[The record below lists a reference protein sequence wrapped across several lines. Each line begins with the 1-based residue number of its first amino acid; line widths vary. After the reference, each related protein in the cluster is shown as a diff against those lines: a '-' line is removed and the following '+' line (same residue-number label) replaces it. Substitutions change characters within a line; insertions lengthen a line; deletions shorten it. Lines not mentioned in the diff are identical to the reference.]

1 MAVPT
6 DYVMTVHLT
15 EYDAENDLL
24 PIGVTGGATSGLKN
38 ILDVSSASTQGY
50 FTHKKYYYRI
60 NSVQQCKKF
69 YVDWDDGENNRRKE
83 KANYSIKEYDVQ
95 QKYAVFPHTY
105 TKHGPFFPKITL
117 TNKDGFESK
126 YYTPS
131 FGDLSSLAQ
140 VQTIT
145 CVPDVSDSLNQK
157 YFILYNGF
165 NKPYYIWFDTD
176 NSGSTVVVPEGYTS
190 AEVTAVTTG
199 MTAAQV
205 AEQVQL
211 KITSLGSFSAT
222 LSAPTVTVTNA
233 TKGKC
238 NFPQAGTSGFTMA
251 VTTYGAKD
259 DFSSIDAISP
269 STPRETVGLVE
280 IDSLASPRIP
290 VLCPSNVPP
299 IGVLSIDR
307 TQVYAGIDNDY
318 LEGGSYLC
326 YLYLDG
332 KDSYD
337 AGVTSI
343 NGFTLRASHPTANK
357 IDNVIEIV
365 WKDDKGIIHKDT
377 KSVASA
383 GSIAGAIVGTAGS
396 VYVKEILRV
405 KLLKVLEGDSSNTQ
419 RLFPYERVHILAY
432 ATGGS
437 PTLPIGNVGSAS
449 KTICQVSLGNPL
461 LKENDTKYSLVMDG
475 SQSYTR
481 NSNATIKNYNY
492 DVSKLEQG
500 DTVSN
505 ISTPT
510 YVSDLIDF
518 TPQTSPSKK
527 ISYTFDIESS
537 DQVDRDLR
545 FFNTERLIRLQ
556 VQDTSE
562 DNRMSNNDLLTFSEI
577 EHDDSQSLANGFS
590 SSYPDFINNK
600 AALLYFESV
609 RNSVWVDLAAR
620 NRTNNTFVMGSTGGG
635 SYSFSSTTDVSGAAD
650 CFLLIV
656 KEKPFN
662 KIHFRMENALEW
674 ATGILGTDSHQMMG
688 MQMWYSSN
696 KASSIRNGWTPLSF
710 FDGTEIFKNRTGTAG
725 PDSDVVDSFGR
736 PLSTSGSIIFDTPTD
751 WVKATPI
758 TMRETDALSTLIGTV
773 PNTGTSSADPDD
785 LWDFEGYA
793 VLIGFSPNTL
803 PTLKNCVRV
812 HTYNNS
818 HSKAVKIIDPMH
830 VSLNNFGI
838 TKSISYSRVGSHNIM
853 TDKLGRA
860 EIRKIGAK
868 GGSISFGTHDLS
880 ESLGGEREILNRFQK
895 SSTPV
900 YLDIERKDS
909 TSIRFYGVITN
920 ISEEFP
926 TGGALNSLGITMN
939 VENVIECASDGDWS
953 EILSLG
959 GIIEYEQNFMS

>member
-1 MAVPT
+1 MAAPSN
-6 DYVMTVHLT
+6 YAMTVHKT

-24 PIGVTGGATSGLKN
+24 PLSVTGTGAGKKN
-38 ILDVSSASTQGY
+38 VIDAASTAAEGY
-50 FTHKKYYYRI
+50 YTHRKYYYRI
-60 NSVQQCKKF
+60 NSTQKCKKF

-83 KANYSIKEYDVQ
+83 KANYSIKEYEVGQ
-95 QKYAVFPHTY
+95 NYAVIPHTY
-105 TKHGPFFPKITL
+105 TKHGPFFPKLTL
-117 TNKDGFESK
+117 TNEKGFESK

-131 FGDLSSLAQ
+131 YGALSSVAQ

-145 CVPDVSDSLNQK
+145 TVADVADSLNQT
-157 YFILYNGF
+157 YFILYDGINAPF
-165 NKPYYIWFDTD
+165 YVWFDTD
-176 NSGSTVVVPEGYTS
+176 NSGSTVIVPDGYTS
-190 AEVTAVTTG
+190 TEVTAVNTG
-199 MTAAQV
+199 DTNAAVATAV
-205 AEQVQL
+205 KN
-211 KITSLGSFSAT
+211 KIDGLGSFSAT
-222 LSAPTVTVTNA
+222 VLSNVVTVTNA
-233 TKGKC
+233 VKGKC

-259 DFSSIDAISP
+259 DFSSIDAVSP
-269 STPRETVGLVE
+269 TAPRETVGLVE
-280 IDSLASPRIP
+280 IDSLTTPRIP

-299 IGVLSIDR
+299 VGILSIDR

-318 LEGGSYLC
+318 LEGNNYLC

-332 KDSYD
+332 KNSYD
-337 AGVTSI
+337 VGVTTI
-343 NGFTLRASHPTANK
+343 NGLALRASHPTGNK
-357 IDNVIEIV
+357 IDNIIEIV
-365 WKDDKGIIHKDT
+365 WKDHSGVIHKET

-383 GSIAGAIVGTAGS
+383 GSIAGAIVGTAGAT
-396 VYVKEILRV
+396 YVKEILQV
-405 KLLKVLEGDSSNTQ
+405 KLLKVLEGDSANTQ

-475 SQSYTR
+475 SQSYAR

-492 DVSKLEQG
+492 DIGKLEQG
-500 DTVSN
+500 NTVSN
-505 ISTPT
+505 ITTTT

-518 TPQTSPSKK
+518 TSQTNPSKK
-527 ISYTFDIESS
+527 VSYTFDIESS

-562 DNRMSNNDLLTFSEI
+562 DNRMSNTDVLTFSEI
-577 EHDDSQSLANGFS
+577 EHDDSQTIASGFS
-590 SSYPDFINNK
+590 STYPDFITNK
-600 AALLYFESV
+600 AALLYFENV
-609 RNSVWVDLAAR
+609 RNSDWVDLAAR
-620 NRTNNTFVMGSTGGG
+620 NRTNNTVVMGGAGAG
-635 SYSFSSTTDVSGAAD
+635 SYSFSSATDATGAAD

-662 KIHFRMENALEW
+662 KIHFRMENALDW
-674 ATGILGTDSHQMMG
+674 ATSLLGSDENQMMG

-696 KASSIRNGWTPLSF
+696 KASSTRSGWAPLSF
-710 FDGTEIFKNRTGTAG
+710 FDGTEIFKNRTNTAG
-725 PDSDVVDSFGR
+725 PDSDGVDNFTR
-736 PLSTSGSIIFDTPTD
+736 PLSTSGSIIFDTPND
-751 WVKATPI
+751 WVKSTPI
-758 TMRETDALSTLIGTV
+758 TMRETDALTTLIGTI
-773 PNTGTSSADPDD
+773 PNTGTGAADPDD
-785 LWDFEGYA
+785 LWDFDGYA
-793 VLIGFSPNTL
+793 VLIGFSPNTV
-803 PTLKNCVRV
+803 PTLKNCIRV
-812 HTYNNS
+812 HTNNNP

-838 TKSISYSRVGSHNIM
+838 TKSISYTRVGTHNIT

-880 ESLGGEREILNRFQK
+880 ESLGGEREIFNRFQK
-895 SSTPV
+895 DSTPV
-900 YLDIERKDS
+900 YLDIERRDS
-909 TSIRFYGVITN
+909 TLIRFYGVITN

-926 TGGALNSLGITMN
+926 TGSGLNSLGITMN
-939 VENVIECASDGDWS
+939 IGSVIECASDGDWS

-959 GIIEYEQNFMS
+959 GMIDYEQSFMS